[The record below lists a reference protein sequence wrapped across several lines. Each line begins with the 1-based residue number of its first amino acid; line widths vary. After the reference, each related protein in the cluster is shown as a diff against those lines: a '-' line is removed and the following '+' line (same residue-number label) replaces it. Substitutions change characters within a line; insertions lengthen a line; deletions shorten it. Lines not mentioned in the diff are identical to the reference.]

1 MIFVWLI
8 FAMMTLATAVLLTLP
23 LFYTRKVKNEAV
35 FALAVYRDQ
44 LAELGRDTD
53 AGLIAPEQARLA
65 QIEIERR
72 VLALADS
79 PQWRPG
85 RAPSHGLLI
94 TAAVVLPLL
103 GFGFYLLIGAPA
115 LPAQPFI
122 ATNTKVATSPE
133 LQALEAAVSAKPT
146 DATAWVALAAGYDMS
161 GRAQDATTAYAKAVA
176 LGAEDA
182 VTLAAFGQ
190 AQLIA
195 NEGEM
200 NDAAASTFRRA
211 LAADPSNPTARFFL
225 ALGKAQAGDIEAA
238 LTDWITLEKD
248 TPQDAPWRATL
259 ETHIAKATE
268 RLGKPTADSTSDAIT
283 GAGAGAD
290 PNSNTANPDARQSHD
305 SGRNTPGPGTADI
318 DAAQSM
324 TPEQQQVFMNGMVGR
339 LTEKLKADPDDLDG
353 WIRLARAYQVLQRS
367 NNARD
372 AWAKAAALAPARL
385 DVQLDYADAIVADRS
400 DLDRYLPPEFVEA
413 VGRVRTL
420 DPKNPLGLY
429 YGGLVARVAG
439 NKAEARKLW
448 NEVLDQLPPDAPQ
461 RAELKKELDS
471 LLP

>member
-1 MIFVWLI
+1 MILVWLV
-8 FAMMTLATAVLLTLP
+8 FAVMTLATAVLLALP
-23 LFYTRKVKNEAV
+23 LFYTRKVKNEAA

-44 LAELGRDTD
+44 MIELGRDAE
-53 AGLIAPEQARLA
+53 AGLIAPDQARLA

-72 VLALADS
+72 VLALTDN
-79 PQWRPG
+79 PQWQPG

-103 GFGFYLLIGAPA
+103 GFGFYLLLGAPD

-122 ATNTKVATSPE
+122 AEHAAPAATSPE
-133 LQALEAAVSAKPT
+133 LQALEAAVSAQPT
-146 DATAWVALAAGYDMS
+146 DAKAWVALAAGYDGA
-161 GRAQDATTAYAKAVA
+161 GRAQDAATAYGKAVA
-176 LGAEDA
+176 LGAQDA
-182 VTLAAFGQ
+182 TTLAAYGQ

-195 NEGEM
+195 NRGEM
-200 NDAAASTFRRA
+200 NDAAAATFHRA
-211 LAADPSNPTARFFL
+211 LAVDPTNPTARFFL
-225 ALGKAQAGDIEAA
+225 ALGKAQAGEVEGA
-238 LTDWITLEKD
+238 LTDWMALEKD

-259 ETHIAKATE
+259 EAHIAKAAE
-268 RLGKPTADSTSDAIT
+268 RLGKPVPEGTSDAAAG
-283 GAGAGAD
+283 GAAPA
-290 PNSNTANPDARQSHD
+290 
-305 SGRNTPGPGTADI
+305 PGPSAADI
-318 DAAQSM
+318 EAAQSM
-324 TPEQQQVFMNGMVGR
+324 TPEQQQTFINDMVGR
-339 LTEKLKADPDDLDG
+339 LAEKLKANPDDLDG
-353 WIRLARAYQVLQRS
+353 WVRLARAYQVLQRS
-367 NNARD
+367 DDARN

-385 DVQLDYADAIVADRS
+385 DVQLDYADAIIAGRS

-439 NKAEARKLW
+439 DKAAAAKLW

-461 RAELKKELDS
+461 RAELQKELDS